1 MLVPAGMQKPNSA
14 SNQVQGVNADT
25 AAATQQSLLATILHK
40 LGIDRSLVWTI
51 VVIVLLRTMVV
62 GHFVIP
68 SGSMLPTLK
77 LGDHVVVNELAYGL
91 HLPLMKRNLFNWATP
106 ERGEIVVF
114 PHPFE
119 GTTLIKR
126 VIGLAGDEIRY
137 DDGRLVINGKA
148 VTEETIADPSAILAD
163 LGEDVSSFALY
174 METLPGGRRHTML
187 RGLDSGF
194 TYRDRREWVVPEGHV
209 FVSGDNR
216 DNSVDSRFWGFVPVE
231 AIYGPAL
238 FLSYST
244 IPNSGLLPRLRV
256 DRFFSRIDPQPEA
269 NALPQP

>member
-1 MLVPAGMQKPNSA
+1 MQNSNSA
-14 SNQVQGVNADT
+14 SNQVKSVNADT
-25 AAATQQSLLATILHK
+25 PVAPQQSLVATILHK

-91 HLPLMKRNLFNWATP
+91 HLPLMKRNLFNWASP
-106 ERGEIVVF
+106 ARGEIVVF
-114 PHPFE
+114 PHPIE

-126 VIGLAGDEIRY
+126 VIGLAGDTIHY
-137 DDGRLVINGKA
+137 NAGRLVINGQP
-148 VTEETIADPSAILAD
+148 VGEETIADPSTILSD
-163 LGEDVSSFALY
+163 LGEDVSAFALY
-174 METLPGGRRHTML
+174 METLPGGRRHTIL
-187 RGLDSGF
+187 RGADSGF
-194 TYRDRREWVVPEGHV
+194 TYRDQRQWVVPEGHV

-244 IPNSGLLPRLRV
+244 IPDSGLLPRLRV
-256 DRFFSRIDPQPEA
+256 DRFFARIDPK
-269 NALPQP
+269 

>member
-1 MLVPAGMQKPNSA
+1 MHNSDATAKQSDASA
-14 SNQVQGVNADT
+14 SSGNT
-25 AAATQQSLLATILHK
+25 ATKTILAK
-40 LGIDRSLVWTI
+40 LGIDRSLFWTI
-51 VVIVLLRTMVV
+51 LVIVLLRTMVV

-91 HLPLMKRNLFNWATP
+91 HLPLMKRNLFNWAEP
-106 ERGEIVVF
+106 VRGEIIVF
-114 PHPFE
+114 PHPAE

-126 VIGLAGDEIRY
+126 VIGIAGDEIRY
-137 DDGRLVINGKA
+137 DAGRLVVNDQP
-148 VTEETIADPSAILAD
+148 VDEQLVQDPGNVLAD
-163 LGEDVSSFALY
+163 LGEDIGPFTLY
-174 METLPGGRRHTML
+174 REILPGGHKHWVL
-187 RGLDSGF
+187 RGATEGF
-194 TYRDRREWVVPEGHV
+194 TYRDQRRWKVPPGHV

-256 DRFFSRIDPQPEA
+256 DRFFAKLDQVP
-269 NALPQP
+269 